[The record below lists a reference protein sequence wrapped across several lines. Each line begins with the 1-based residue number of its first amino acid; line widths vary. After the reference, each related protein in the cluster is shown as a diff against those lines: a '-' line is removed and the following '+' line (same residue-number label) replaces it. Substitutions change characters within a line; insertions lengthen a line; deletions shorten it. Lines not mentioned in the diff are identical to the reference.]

1 MLASATI
8 SSTQVSADS
17 YDYSMTLSVDPASTE
32 PVYSY
37 WFAWIPGYDLL
48 PDPPNEIDSPSGWS
62 GYDAPDTYGV
72 ASILWST
79 NTNPIMPGQSLS
91 GFDFT
96 SPDPPSEIIGAIS
109 PYMDLPVLE
118 SYVYRYPA
126 ARGDSEEFLPTAVPE
141 PSSGFILA
149 SMTAGFLIYCRI
161 RTCGIARNRTEIAPD
176 SCRGDGIKFG
186 PRTCAAGQSNGA
198 VAGSSE
204 IR

>member
-1 MLASATI
+1 MRGRSAQLLASATI

-161 RTCGIARNRTEIAPD
+161 RTCGIARNRT
-176 SCRGDGIKFG
+176 GDC
-186 PRTCAAGQSNGA
+186 T
-198 VAGSSE
+198 
-204 IR
+204 